1 MNDLHDHRL
10 KAEESII
17 FAAPAPSKSLSYLSL
32 PTSMPHRFR
41 SASLPPSLPPPLPV
55 LVSFSAGDSF
65 DPNSIV
71 SLILETTPGEVPE
84 GAKFQ
89 ARVIKYHAERK
100 TLTLSHSIECLRLP
114 SDPPTRYFLLQPALS
129 LGR

>member
-41 SASLPPSLPPPLPV
+41 SASLPPSLPL

-71 SLILETTPGEVPE
+71 SLIPETTPEEVPE
-84 GAKFQ
+84 GAEFQ
-89 ARVIKYHAERK
+89 AKVPKWSTVK
-100 TLTLSHSIECLRLP
+100 LSAYPDR
-114 SDPPTRYFLLQPALS
+114 
-129 LGR
+129 